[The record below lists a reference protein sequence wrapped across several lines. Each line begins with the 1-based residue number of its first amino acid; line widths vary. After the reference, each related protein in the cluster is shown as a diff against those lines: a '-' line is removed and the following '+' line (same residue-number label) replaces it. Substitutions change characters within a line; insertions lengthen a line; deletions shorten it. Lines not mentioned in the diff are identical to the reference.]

1 MLTPDATCT
10 FIGEPSFCDGETV
23 NTVDMVSS
31 TPLTELA
38 ELQVRTR
45 MSGEIEQG
53 ARTGTAH
60 NRAAVEKA
68 AEELFTEQGFAAT
81 GVRDIARHAGVD
93 PALVIRYFGS
103 KEKLFVRTMTMS
115 DAFLEVIG
123 GPLDGLGRALV
134 DFVVRRT
141 RARQTDESGAVYAA
155 LVRASDRPAVR
166 EHLQDAIEQ
175 MIITPLAPRLDGD
188 DAELR
193 AHLLAAQL
201 AGLMTALYVVESPW
215 LLAAPI
221 DDIVDRYGA
230 ALQALVRPRRDAR
243 RNTLPRNA
251 HRV

>member
-1 MLTPDATCT
+1 
-10 FIGEPSFCDGETV
+10 
-23 NTVDMVSS
+23 
-31 TPLTELA
+31 
-38 ELQVRTR
+38 
-45 MSGEIEQG
+45 MSGEIEHG

-60 NRAAVEKA
+60 NRAAVQIAA
-68 AEELFTEQGFAAT
+68 AELFAEQGFSAT

-115 DAFLEVIG
+115 DAFVEVVE

-141 RARQTDESGAVYAA
+141 RTRQTRESRAVYAA

-175 MIITPLAPRLDGD
+175 MIIAPLAPRLDGD

-215 LLAAPI
+215 LLEAPI
-221 DDIVDRYGA
+221 DNIVERYGD
-230 ALQALVRPRRDAR
+230 ALQALI
-243 RNTLPRNA
+243 
-251 HRV
+251 

>member
-1 MLTPDATCT
+1 
-10 FIGEPSFCDGETV
+10 
-23 NTVDMVSS
+23 
-31 TPLTELA
+31 
-38 ELQVRTR
+38 
-45 MSGEIEQG
+45 MSGEIEHG
-53 ARTGTAH
+53 ASTGTTN
-60 NRAAVEKA
+60 NRAAVHAAA
-68 AEELFTEQGFAAT
+68 AELFAEQGYAAT

-115 DAFLEVIG
+115 DAFVDLVE

-141 RARQTDESGAVYAA
+141 RPQQTRESNAIYAA

-166 EHLQDAIEQ
+166 EHLQEAIEQ
-175 MIITPLAPRLDGD
+175 MLIAPLVPRLDGD

-201 AGLMTALYVVESPW
+201 SGLMTALYVVESPW

-221 DDIVDRYGA
+221 DAIVERYGD
-230 ALQALVRPRRDAR
+230 ALQALI
-243 RNTLPRNA
+243 
-251 HRV
+251 

>member
-1 MLTPDATCT
+1 MST
-10 FIGEPSFCDGETV
+10 ET
-23 NTVDMVSS
+23 
-31 TPLTELA
+31 
-38 ELQVRTR
+38 
-45 MSGEIEQG
+45 EQG
-53 ARTGTAH
+53 ARAGTVH
-60 NRAAVEKA
+60 NRAAVQA
-68 AEELFTEQGFAAT
+68 AATELFAEQGFAAT

-115 DAFLEVIG
+115 DAFVEVIE

-141 RARQTDESGAVYAA
+141 RTRQSRGSSAVYAA

-166 EHLQDAIEQ
+166 EHLQEAIDQ
-175 MIITPLAPRLDGD
+175 MIIAPLAPRLVGD

-201 AGLMTALYVVESPW
+201 AGLMTALYVTESPW

-221 DDIVDRYGA
+221 DDIVERYGEV
-230 ALQALVRPRRDAR
+230 LQILI
-243 RNTLPRNA
+243 
-251 HRV
+251 

>member
-1 MLTPDATCT
+1 MSA
-10 FIGEPSFCDGETV
+10 ET
-23 NTVDMVSS
+23 DHS
-31 TPLTELA
+31 
-38 ELQVRTR
+38 
-45 MSGEIEQG
+45 

-60 NRAAVEKA
+60 NRAAVQTA
-68 AEELFTEQGFAAT
+68 AKELFTELGFAAT

-115 DAFLEVIG
+115 DAFVEVVH

-141 RARQTDESGAVYAA
+141 RSRQTRESSAIYAA

-166 EHLQDAIEQ
+166 EHLQEAIEQ
-175 MIITPLAPRLDGD
+175 MIIAPLAPRLQGD

-201 AGLMTALYVVESPW
+201 AGLMTALYVIESPW
-215 LLAAPI
+215 LLDAPI
-221 DDIVDRYGA
+221 DEIVTRYGD
-230 ALQALVRPRRDAR
+230 ALQILV
-243 RNTLPRNA
+243 
-251 HRV
+251 